1 MVEAGMKCIKYLLF
15 AFNCVFVIAAIAL
28 IAVGI
33 VVQTRFAGYL
43 NFFDTPV
50 TSVAILLIIVG
61 VIMFFIAAFGCC
73 GAIKEHNVCTMV
85 FAVLLAIIF
94 IFQLAGGIAAFV
106 MRSDLEKSVT
116 ETMTRAEKNYLTSAG
131 VKETWDDV
139 QKDFE
144 CCGVKASEEWEAVF
158 KNDTLPNSCCK
169 DTKTPCSEKSPNK
182 YDEGC
187 ADAFVGWSKDNLAKI
202 AAAGLALAFIQVIG
216 IVFACCLAQAIRK
229 EYECV

>member
-15 AFNCVFVIAAIAL
+15 AFNFIFVIAAIAL

-33 VVQTRFAGYL
+33 VVQTNFSGYL
-43 NFFDTPV
+43 NFFDAPV
-50 TSVAILLIIVG
+50 TSVAILLIVVG

-85 FAVLLAIIF
+85 FAVLLALIF
-94 IFQLAGGIAAFV
+94 ILQLAGGIAAFV
-106 MRSDLEKSVT
+106 MRSDLEKTVT
-116 ETMTRAEKNYLTSAG
+116 ETMTKAEQNYLTSPG
-131 VKETWDDV
+131 VKKTWDDV
-139 QKDFE
+139 QTDFK
-144 CCGVKASEEWEAVF
+144 CCGVEKSSEWQKVYT
-158 KNDTLPNSCCK
+158 NTTLPDSCCK
-169 DTKTPCSEKSPNK
+169 SDKGCDESSKDK
-182 YDEGC
+182 YQIGC
-187 ADAFVGWSKDNLAKI
+187 ADAFISWSKSNLAKI